1 MTARPLSW
9 IGLVWRHL
17 WSRPV
22 STALNLCLL
31 ALGFAAIT
39 FVILISEQTEQVLQ
53 KDLAGIDLVV
63 GAKGSPL
70 QLILSG
76 VFHLDAPTGN
86 IPAQAATTLRQH
98 PLVAQVIPL
107 ALGDSVQGHRIVG
120 TDAHYPQLYGA
131 RYAQGQWVERP
142 LQVVLGASVAREKG
156 WGLGTRLV
164 GSHGLSHSD
173 DASHSHADTP
183 FTVVGVLTPTGT
195 VLDRLVLTPVSSV
208 WQVHGGGGGGS
219 GGDELHKPP
228 PELTLL
234 LIKYRSPLAA
244 ASLPRWVN
252 AQGPLQ
258 SASPALESA
267 RLLQLLGVG
276 LDLLKGFAAVLLL
289 AAGLSVF
296 MALTHT
302 VRERQS
308 DLALMRLLGAPPWRV
323 SLTVMMEAL
332 CLSLM
337 GALLGL
343 LLGHGLLAALSWAL
357 AQASSLSI
365 SAMAWSAQEAWLPP
379 LALTLALTACV
390 GPTWRTYR
398 IQMLTLLQNR

>member
-17 WSRPV
+17 WSRPM
-22 STALNLCLL
+22 STALNLCML

-98 PLVAQVIPL
+98 PGVAQVIPL

-131 RYAQGQWVERP
+131 RYAQGQWAERP

-156 WGLGTRLV
+156 WGLGTQLV

-183 FTVVGVLTPTGT
+183 LTVVGVLTPTGT

-208 WQVHGGGGGGS
+208 WQVHGGR
-219 GGDELHKPP
+219 EPHKTP

-244 ASLPRWVN
+244 VSLPRWVN

-258 SASPALESA
+258 SASPALEAA

-308 DLALMRLLGAPPWRV
+308 DLALMRLLGARPWRV
-323 SLTVMMEAL
+323 SLTVMLEAL

-357 AQASSLSI
+357 AQAASLSI
-365 SAMAWSAQEAWLPP
+365 SAMAWSAQEAWLLP
-379 LALTLALTACV
+379 LAITLALTACV

>member
-17 WSRPV
+17 WSRPM
-22 STALNLCLL
+22 STALNLCML

-131 RYAQGQWVERP
+131 RYAQGQWAERP

-156 WGLGTRLV
+156 WGLGTQLV

-183 FTVVGVLTPTGT
+183 LTVVGVLTPTDT

-208 WQVHGGGGGGS
+208 WQVHGGR
-219 GGDELHKPP
+219 EPHKTP

-244 ASLPRWVN
+244 VSLPRWVN

-258 SASPALESA
+258 SASPALEAA

-308 DLALMRLLGAPPWRV
+308 DLALMRLLGARPWRV
-323 SLTVMMEAL
+323 SLTVMLEAL

-357 AQASSLSI
+357 AQAASLSI
-365 SAMAWSAQEAWLPP
+365 SAMAWSAQEAWLLP
-379 LALTLALTACV
+379 LAITLALTACV

>member
-1 MTARPLSW
+1 MTRPSLSLL
-9 IGLVWRHL
+9 GLVWRHL
-17 WSRPV
+17 WSRPMG
-22 STALNLCLL
+22 TALNLCLL
-31 ALGFAAIT
+31 TLGFAAIT
-39 FVILISEQTEQVLQ
+39 FVMLVSEQTEQILQ

-76 VFHLDAPTGN
+76 VFHLDTPTGN
-86 IPAQAATTLRQH
+86 IPALAATTLRQH
-98 PLVAQVIPL
+98 PMVAQVIPL

-120 TDAHYPQLYGA
+120 TDAQYPQLYGA
-131 RYAQGQWVERP
+131 HYAQGQWAEQP
-142 LQVVLGASVAREKG
+142 LQVVLGATVAREKG
-156 WGLGTRLV
+156 WGLGTHLV
-164 GSHGLSHSD
+164 GSHGLSDSGNAD
-173 DASHSHADTP
+173 HAHTDTP

-208 WQVHGGGGGGS
+208 WQVHGG
-219 GGDELHKPP
+219 EHQAAP

-244 ASLPRWVN
+244 ISLPRWVN

-258 SASPALESA
+258 AASPALEAA
-267 RLLQLLGVG
+267 RLLQWMGVG
-276 LDLLKGFAAVLLL
+276 MDLLKGFAVVLLL

-296 MALTHT
+296 IALTHA
-302 VRERQS
+302 VRERQA

-323 SLTVMMEAL
+323 SLTVMLEAL
-332 CLSLM
+332 SLSLM
-337 GALLGL
+337 GAMLGL
-343 LLGHGLLAALSWAL
+343 LLGHGLLGALSWAL
-357 AQASSLSI
+357 ARASSLSI
-365 SAMAWSAQEAWLPP
+365 SAMAWSAQEAWLLP